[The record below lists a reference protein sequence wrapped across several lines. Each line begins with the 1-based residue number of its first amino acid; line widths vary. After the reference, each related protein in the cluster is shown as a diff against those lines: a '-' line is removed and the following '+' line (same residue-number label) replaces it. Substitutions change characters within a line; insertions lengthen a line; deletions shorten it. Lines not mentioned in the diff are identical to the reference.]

1 MKNAK
6 PIPTVIIALY
16 WNDVKFGDKII
27 NNICDGKM
35 NNRGILRT
43 YYSYNL
49 FRLVPNFFETF

>member
-6 PIPTVIIALY
+6 PIPMVIIALY

-35 NNRGILRT
+35 NNRRILRT

-49 FRLVPNFFETF
+49 FSLVPIFF